1 MEKTVIAIMFVV
13 IVTKIL
19 GFSRDIFLSFFYGAD
34 GLTDAYLISTDIP
47 TVFFAFIGMG
57 IAASY
62 IPVYTKIL
70 EERGAEAA
78 ERFTANVTNAVMLL
92 STVLVVIL
100 LVFPVPIVKV
110 FAYGFEGETLRVAVL
125 FTRIISL
132 TLYFTA
138 LIFIFT
144 SYLEVK
150 SKFLPTVLSG
160 LPLNFLL
167 IATIIVSSRMDIHML
182 AIGTVIAVII
192 QFLYMVPAI
201 KKSGYRHRLILNL
214 KDADLKQMMLLAVPV
229 IIGVS
234 ADQLNILVDRT
245 VASHLAEGG
254 ISALTYAHRIVFF
267 VQAIFVLAVVKVM
280 FPKIS
285 KLAVQKNIDALKD
298 MVAKIITTVSLIVI
312 PAAVGM
318 MIFAR
323 EITELLFG
331 RGAFEE
337 RAIAMTAGMLFFY
350 ALGLLG
356 FGLREVLT
364 KVFYSLEDSKTP
376 MINAFGAMCLNVGL
390 NLVLSRLMGLNGLA
404 LATSIAAIVSTVL
417 LYVSL
422 VRKIGSLDSR
432 RLSVDLLKGLIAA
445 AVMGVAARSIYAVA
459 YSPAGEIP
467 ALFAAIVSGAV
478 VYVLMLWILQL
489 SDVTYYKQRLLALAK
504 R

>member
-13 IVTKIL
+13 IVTKVL

-70 EERGAEAA
+70 EERGHDAA

-92 STVLVVIL
+92 STVLVML
-100 LVFPVPIVKV
+100 LLIFPVPIVKI
-110 FAYGFEGETLRVAVL
+110 FAYGFEGETLRIAVL

-150 SKFLPTVLSG
+150 NRFLPTVLSG
-160 LPLNFLL
+160 LPLNILL
-167 IATIIVSSRMDIHML
+167 ITTIVVSSRMEIHML
-182 AIGTVIAVII
+182 AIGTVVAVII

-214 KDADLKQMMLLAVPV
+214 KDQDLKKMMLLAIPV

-234 ADQLNILVDRT
+234 ADQINILVDRT
-245 VASHLAEGG
+245 VASQITEGG

-285 KLAVQKNIDALKD
+285 KLAVRKNMAELKE
-298 MVAKIITTVSLIVI
+298 VVGKIITTVSLIVI

-318 MIFAR
+318 MVFAR

-337 RAIAMTAGMLFFY
+337 RAITMTTGMLFFY

-356 FGLREVLT
+356 FGLREVLS

-376 MINAFGAMCLNVGL
+376 MINAFGAMFLNVGL
-390 NLVLSRLMGLNGLA
+390 NLTLSRIMGLNGLA

-417 LYVSL
+417 LYISL

-432 RLSVDLLKGLIAA
+432 RLSADLLKGILSAL
-445 AVMGVAARSIYAVA
+445 VMGLAARGVYTLAFSAF
-459 YSPAGEIP
+459 GEIP
-467 ALFAAIVSGAV
+467 ALLAGVLSGVIVYA
-478 VYVLMLWILQL
+478 LMLWILQL
-489 SDVTYYKQRLLALAK
+489 SDLPYYKQRLMALA
-504 R
+504 RR

>member
-13 IVTKIL
+13 IITKVL

-62 IPVYTKIL
+62 IPVYTKIR
-70 EERGAEAA
+70 EERGDVAA

-92 STVLVVIL
+92 STVLVIL
-100 LVFPVPIVKV
+100 LVVFPVPIVKL
-110 FAYGFEGETLRVAVL
+110 FAYGFEGETLRIAVL

-150 SKFLPTVLSG
+150 DRFLPTVLSG
-160 LPLNFLL
+160 LPLNVLL
-167 IATIIVSSRMDIHML
+167 ITTIVVSSKMDIMML
-182 AIGTVIAVII
+182 AIGTVIAVIV

-201 KKSGYRHRLILNL
+201 RKSGYRHQMVLNL
-214 KDADLKQMMLLAVPV
+214 KDRDLKQMMMLAIPV

-234 ADQLNILVDRT
+234 ADQINILVDRT
-245 VASHLAEGG
+245 IASQLAEGG

-285 KLAVQKNIDALKD
+285 KLAVRKNIEELKG
-298 MVAKIITTVSLIVI
+298 VVGKIITTVSLIVI

-323 EITELLFG
+323 QITELLFG

-337 RAIAMTAGMLFFY
+337 RAIAMTTGLLFFY

-356 FGLREVLT
+356 FGLREVLS
-364 KVFYSLEDSKTP
+364 KVFYSLEDSRTP
-376 MINAFGAMCLNVGL
+376 MINAFGAMFLNVAL
-390 NLVLSRLMGLNGLA
+390 NLVLSRVIGLNGLA

-417 LYVSL
+417 LYASL

-432 RLSVDLLKGLIAA
+432 RLMVDLAKGILAAIVMGIAA
-445 AVMGVAARSIYAVA
+445 RTAFTVSLLAVGD
-459 YSPAGEIP
+459 IP
-467 ALFAAIVSGAV
+467 ALFIGVLTGVIVYAA
-478 VYVLMLWILQL
+478 MLWALQL
-489 SDVTYYKQRLLALAK
+489 SDIAYYKSRLMALAK

>member
-13 IVTKIL
+13 IVTKVL

-70 EERGAEAA
+70 EERGHDAA

-92 STVLVVIL
+92 STVLVVL
-100 LVFPVPIVKV
+100 LLIFPVPIVKI
-110 FAYGFEGETLRVAVL
+110 FAYGFEGETLRIAVL

-150 SKFLPTVLSG
+150 NRFMPTVLSG
-160 LPLNFLL
+160 LPLNILL
-167 IATIIVSSRMDIHML
+167 ITTIVVSSRMEIHML
-182 AIGTVIAVII
+182 AIGTVVAVII

-214 KDADLKQMMLLAVPV
+214 KDQDLKQMMLLAIPV

-234 ADQLNILVDRT
+234 ADQINILVDRT
-245 VASHLAEGG
+245 IASQIAEGG

-285 KLAVQKNIDALKD
+285 KLAVRKNMAELKE
-298 MVAKIITTVSLIVI
+298 VVGKIITTVSLIVI

-318 MIFAR
+318 MVFAR

-337 RAIAMTAGMLFFY
+337 RAITMTTGMLFFY
-350 ALGLLG
+350 AIGLLG
-356 FGLREVLT
+356 FGLREVLS

-376 MINAFGAMCLNVGL
+376 MINAFGAMFLNVGL
-390 NLVLSRLMGLNGLA
+390 NLTLSRIMGLNGLA

-417 LYVSL
+417 LYISL

-432 RLSVDLLKGLIAA
+432 RLSADLLKGILSAL
-445 AVMGVAARSIYAVA
+445 VMGLAARGVYTLAFSAF
-459 YSPAGEIP
+459 GEIP
-467 ALFAAIVSGAV
+467 ALLAGVLSGVIIYA
-478 VYVLMLWILQL
+478 LMLWILQL
-489 SDVTYYKQRLLALAK
+489 SDLPYYKQRLMALA
-504 R
+504 RR

>member
-13 IVTKIL
+13 VVTKVL

-70 EERGAEAA
+70 EQRGEEAA

-92 STVLVVIL
+92 STGLVLL
-100 LVFPVPIVKV
+100 LLIFPVPIVKL
-110 FAYGFEGETLRVAVL
+110 FAFGFEGETLRIAVL
-125 FTRIISL
+125 FTRIIAL

-150 SKFLPTVLSG
+150 NRFMPTVLSG
-160 LPLNFLL
+160 LPLNVLL
-167 IATIIVSSRMDIHML
+167 ITTIVVSSRMEIHML
-182 AIGTVIAVII
+182 AIGTVIAVIV

-201 KKSGYRHRLILNL
+201 RKSGYRHRLILNL
-214 KDADLKQMMLLAVPV
+214 KDKDLKQMMLLAIPV

-234 ADQLNILVDRT
+234 ADQINILVDRT
-245 VASHLAEGG
+245 VASQLAEGG

-280 FPKIS
+280 FPKIT
-285 KLAVQKNIDALKD
+285 KLAVRKNMDELKE
-298 MVAKIITTVSLIVI
+298 VVGKIITTVSLIVI

-318 MIFAR
+318 MVFAR
-323 EITELLFG
+323 QITELLFG
-331 RGAFEE
+331 RGAFED
-337 RAIAMTAGMLFFY
+337 RAIAMTTGMLFFY

-356 FGLREVLT
+356 FGLREVLS
-364 KVFYSLEDSKTP
+364 KVFYSLEDSRTP
-376 MINAFGAMCLNVGL
+376 MINAFGAMFLNVAL
-390 NLVLSRLMGLNGLA
+390 NLTLSRVMGLNGLA

-417 LYVSL
+417 LYISL
-422 VRKIGSLDSR
+422 VRKVGSLDSR
-432 RLSVDLLKGLIAA
+432 RLSADLLKGVIAA
-445 AVMGVAARSIYAVA
+445 VVMGGAARGA
-459 YSPAGEIP
+459 YVLSLGALGEIP
-467 ALFAAIVSGAV
+467 ALFAGVAIGVI
-478 VYVLMLWILQL
+478 VYAIMLSVLQL
-489 SDVTYYKQRLLALAK
+489 SDMSYYKQRLMALA
-504 R
+504 RR